1 MQKPT
6 SVFDASIPIIYINR
20 DEDESRR
27 KYMESQFESLEI
39 DWAVRF
45 PAFTGDL
52 LLADPGFRFDV
63 TPVRRNVLR
72 AVASHIWAIQSIDFK
87 DSKYALVLEDDVVLS
102 TCLNWDFSFKEF
114 CQSLPEGWDSV
125 QLYRNSKNETLY
137 DFLNIHPYLP
147 GYIST
152 VAYLISKS
160 RAEQVVKDWF
170 RVGVP
175 DLAKAHQANI
185 GFLTDHVVYTP
196 SSYSVNLFSTQD
208 FESTI
213 AEKIPA
219 GFHASSREVI
229 RLWEE
234 SPLTLSDLLTAPYT
248 KTSPF

>member
-63 TPVRRNVLR
+63 TPVRRNVFR
-72 AVASHIWAIQSIDFK
+72 AAASHLWAIQSIDFK
-87 DSKYALVLEDDVVLS
+87 GSDYALVLEDDVVLS

-114 CQSLPEGWDSV
+114 CESLPENWDTI
-125 QLYRNSKNETLY
+125 QLYRNSKNEKLHN
-137 DFLNIHPYLP
+137 FLNLHPYRP

-152 VAYLISKS
+152 VAYLISKP
-160 RAEQVVKDWF
+160 RAEQVIKDWF
-170 RVGVP
+170 RAGVP
-175 DLAKAHQANI
+175 DLTKAYMSNS
-185 GFLTDHVVYTP
+185 GFLTDHLVYTP

-213 AEKIPA
+213 VNKIPD

-229 RLWEE
+229 RLWKD
-234 SPLTLSDLLTAPYT
+234 SPLPLVDLLKQPYT
-248 KTSPF
+248 QTHVG